1 MRRARRQWIVDAG
14 ATPPSMPMWTSRDGW
29 FDELAAWA
37 GSAPGRAERA
47 RVNVSLEM
55 LLRVARVLAAH
66 ADHGSGRYC
75 AVTNAA
81 CARAAR
87 CSVRTVRTV
96 RGVLREAKL
105 AVEVRRGTGSAAT
118 PGYGRRASVWHLV
131 SRREPVDNSRICRL
145 PPSRSDR
152 RLAPVGKR
160 SPSSRTRPPTKNS
173 THRRPHSG
181 RARCAPRPLHTQ
193 KLAAGVISG
202 SLGLDAVHPG
212 HICDALDRSGIDVDA
227 WTAPQLL
234 AALNADMRKTGWSW
248 PDHVQR
254 PGAFLASRLRR
265 LPTTPETTSTR
276 VIDGRGPA
284 TRTEAA
290 PTLLASAETRAA
302 AMEYFRTHRR
312 GQEMSVPA
320 TTLASKDSR
329 KEDS

>member
-14 ATPPSMPMWTSRDGW
+14 ETPPSMPMWTSRDGW
-29 FDELAAWA
+29 LDELAAWA
-37 GSAPGRAERA
+37 DSELGRAERA

-55 LLRVARVLAAH
+55 LLRVARVLAEH
-66 ADHGSGRYC
+66 ADHGSGRNC

-81 CARAAR
+81 SARSAR

-118 PGYGRRASVWHLV
+118 PAYGRRASVWHLV
-131 SRREPVDNSRICRL
+131 SRREPVDNSRVCRL

-173 THRRPHSG
+173 THRRRHG

-193 KLAAGVISG
+193 KLAAGVIAG

-265 LPTTPETTSTR
+265 LPTTPEATSTR
-276 VIDGRGPA
+276 ILDGRGPA

-290 PTLLASAETRAA
+290 PTSLASAGTRAA

-312 GQEMSVPA
+312 GQGMSVAA
-320 TTLASKDSR
+320 TRLAGKDSE
-329 KEDS
+329 EDS